1 MIDDERV
8 GRIFARRSFGI
19 KLGLDMTHALL
30 AELGNPEANLKIV
43 HVAGTNGKGSVSTL
57 VASVLA
63 CSGLKT
69 GLYTSPHLVRLN
81 ERFKINGVDI
91 EDREL
96 EPLLEEIED
105 AALRVEKSGV
115 GVPTFFECMTAL
127 GVLWFVRSGVHI
139 AVAEVGMGGRLDATN
154 VLSPLVSVVTR
165 IGLDHQEYLG
175 DTIAKIAAEKA
186 GIIKP
191 GVPVVCSMMPD
202 EAVAVIDAKAR
213 SAGAPLVKA
222 WDRVTV
228 GRISGN
234 LHGQK
239 ISLESAYDDYGTV
252 NMKLAASYQLENIAT
267 AVATVEVLQGV
278 LGVDFGRKTLVK
290 GLSAAEWMGR
300 FQCIGEHPDVILDGA
315 HNPDGAAALVKALTD
330 AKCGKKV
337 RFVVGQC
344 ADKDSDGFFKTI
356 AGICGR
362 VWTVPLQNSRS
373 ATPQRLVEH
382 AARYG
387 LEAAACHSLAE
398 GIAAAK
404 ADALAN
410 DTPVVI
416 CGSLFLVGE
425 VLEHSSRNAEAVD
438 SE

>member
-19 KLGLDMTHALL
+19 KPGLDTTRALL

-91 EDREL
+91 EDKEL

-105 AALRVEKSGV
+105 AALRVEKSG
-115 GVPTFFECMTAL
+115 GAVPTFFECMTAL

-154 VLSPLVSVVTR
+154 VLSPLVSVITR

-175 DTIAKIAAEKA
+175 DTIALIAAEKA

-191 GVPVVCSMMPD
+191 GVPVVCATMPE
-202 EAVAVIDAKAR
+202 EALAVVAAKA
-213 SAGAPLVKA
+213 AATGTYVVKS
-222 WDRVTV
+222 WERVTV

-234 LHGQK
+234 LRGQK
-239 ISLESAYDDYGTV
+239 VSIESSNDDYGTV
-252 NMKLAASYQLENIAT
+252 NLKLAASYQLENVAT
-267 AVATVEVLQGV
+267 AVATIEVLQQV

-290 GLSAAEWMGR
+290 GLSSAEWAGR
-300 FQCIGEHPDVILDGA
+300 FQCIGEQPDVVLDGA

-362 VWTVPLQNSRS
+362 VWTVPLRNSRS
-373 ATPQRLVEH
+373 ATPQRLIEY
-382 AARYG
+382 ATRYG
-387 LEAAACHSLAE
+387 INATACNSIAE

-404 ADALAN
+404 ADASENA
-410 DTPVVI
+410 TAVVI

-425 VLEHSSRNAEAVD
+425 VLERDIATRNK
-438 SE
+438 

>member
-8 GRIFARRSFGI
+8 GRIFARRSYGI
-19 KLGLDMTHALL
+19 KPGLDTTRALL

-91 EDREL
+91 EDKEL

-105 AALRVEKSGV
+105 AALRVEKCGG

-175 DTIAKIAAEKA
+175 DTIALIAAEKA

-191 GVPVVCSMMPD
+191 GVPVVCAAMPE
-202 EAVAVIDAKAR
+202 EALAVVAAKA
-213 SAGAPLVKA
+213 AAVGTYVVKS
-222 WDRVTV
+222 WERVTV

-234 LHGQK
+234 LRGQK
-239 ISLESAYDDYGTV
+239 VSIESSYDDYGTV
-252 NMKLAASYQLENIAT
+252 NLKLAASYQLENVAT
-267 AVATVEVLQGV
+267 AVATIEVLQQV
-278 LGVDFGRKTLVK
+278 LSVDFGRKTLVK
-290 GLSAAEWMGR
+290 GLSSAEWMGR
-300 FQCIGEHPDVILDGA
+300 FQCIGEQPDVVLDGA
-315 HNPDGAAALVKALTD
+315 HNPDGAVALVKALAD
-330 AKCGKKV
+330 AKCGKKI

-362 VWTVPLQNSRS
+362 VWTVPLRNSRS

-387 LEAAACHSLAE
+387 LDATACHSVAE

-404 ADALAN
+404 ADAVEN
-410 DTPVVI
+410 GTPVVI

-425 VLEHSSRNAEAVD
+425 VLERERF
-438 SE
+438 